1 MIFITQLIYIKP
13 GKEAEFHAFEN
24 QAIPLMGKY
33 TGRLVQRLRPT
44 QETYVAGEEKKPY
57 EIHIVS
63 FESEEKLQ
71 AFFKD
76 DTRLQFKHLKDG
88 SVESILMFKGEKM

>member
-1 MIFITQLIYIKP
+1 MLYITQLIYVKP
-13 GKEAEFHAFEN
+13 GKEEIFLEFESH
-24 QAIPLMGKY
+24 AIPLMEKY
-33 TGRLVQRLRPT
+33 TGKLIQRLRPNAAD
-44 QETYVAGEEKKPY
+44 YVAGEEEKPY

-76 DTRLQFKHLKDG
+76 NTRLKFKHLKDE
-88 SVESILMFKGEKM
+88 SVKSILMFKGEKM